1 VRFTHVLWLV
11 ASREIRETLRRKSFW
26 IVAAVLLVA
35 STAAMVVPTLLDSD
49 GQTTYDVATVDA
61 TPTLDEALRA
71 QVAALDAKVDLIRA
85 GSSTEAEQLVTDGD
99 ADVALVVGTD
109 ARIIVQSGTND
120 RLVGAVRQAVA
131 TQVVTQRLSKAGL
144 TDDEIDSAFA
154 LPSLRVQ
161 QVDEQRTG
169 RTIAATAATLVLYLL
184 LLTLMVQVA
193 NGTAVEKA
201 NRISEVLVAV
211 VRPSGLMF
219 GKILGVGAIGI
230 ATLGAGIVPV
240 LVKLVI
246 GGDLPSG
253 IGATLAG
260 SSAWFVLG
268 LALYLTIA
276 AALGALVERQEQAGS
291 ALAPLTFLLIATFLV
306 AQSGA
311 DSALGTVLAYI
322 PLTAPLIVPAR
333 IALGAS
339 SPIELAT
346 SLVLLVV
353 SVVVVGRVGSMV
365 YRRAIVRTGRRLKLR
380 DVLTTNT

>member
-339 SPIELAT
+339 SPVELAT